1 MSCTELYCMSEHY
14 GNALRSKREQYK
26 KYALGFRKMG
36 FQGFLLLFSTK
47 GSMRRSGSITLGGLS
62 IFLWNT
68 QTFRDLYCIITAT
81 ASTVGV
87 QTFVLPKAWPTVI
100 YAHYLKTVVHEVHR
114 WYSFINMMVQ
124 NVCLA
129 PEKLFYPISC
139 LRFRNTREN

>member
-1 MSCTELYCMSEHY
+1 MDRNTDLTGDIGIRTECTRTTDH
-14 GNALRSKREQYK
+14 
-26 KYALGFRKMG
+26 
-36 FQGFLLLFSTK
+36 
-47 GSMRRSGSITLGGLS
+47 
-62 IFLWNT
+62 
-68 QTFRDLYCIITAT
+68 AT
-81 ASTVGV
+81 ASTIGV

-139 LRFRNTREN
+139 LEDVMVSGIFTVGRIVAHTFPAWCKRIHWRGKQDRYTPASKECHAPQ

>member
-1 MSCTELYCMSEHY
+1 MEMLCD
-14 GNALRSKREQYK
+14 LRENSIKNMQWDLERWAFK
-26 KYALGFRKMG
+26 V
-36 FQGFLLLFSTK
+36 FLLLFSMK

-62 IFLWNT
+62 IFFWNI
-68 QTFRDLYCIITAT
+68 QTFRNLYCIITAT